1 MKFLIKLGLLSLL
14 MLTQVNAQN
23 GVIPVSIQW
32 TGANVVIVHLN
43 DEQITF
49 RGNETREVLL
59 EPETA
64 IRLAVETPQE
74 LWRANNFLLI
84 EPTGGEVVLVAID
97 RVVRF
102 TYTPGTEVL
111 TPIVPSTGE
120 SEIKAEPSE
129 PVLETV
135 SERAREY
142 EDVLMFAEFMPTI
155 IGGEEQLY
163 RVLEYPN
170 VARRA
175 QVEGVSVLQFVVDEV
190 GSVQDVRVIRSSGHR
205 SLDNAAIDAINRV
218 TFNPGR
224 QDGENVKVMVTQM
237 VRFSLRR

>member
-1 MKFLIKLGLLSLL
+1 MT
-14 MLTQVNAQN
+14 TQVNAQS
-23 GVIPVSIQW
+23 GLIPVSVQW

-64 IRLAVETPQE
+64 IRVAVETPQE
-74 LWRANNFLLI
+74 LWRANNFLLV
-84 EPTGGEVVLVAID
+84 EPTGGEVLLVAID

-102 TYTPGTEVL
+102 TYTPGDEVL
-111 TPIVPSTGE
+111 TPIVPVTAKTE
-120 SEIKAEPSE
+120 SAPVEPLE
-129 PVLETV
+129 ETV
-135 SERAREY
+135 SEKEREH

-175 QVEGVSVLQFVVDEV
+175 QLEGVSVLQFIVDEV
-190 GSVQDVRVIRSSGHR
+190 GSVHDIRVVRSSGHR

-218 TFNPGR
+218 AFNPGR
-224 QDGENVKVMVTQM
+224 QDGEHVKVMVTQM
-237 VRFSLRR
+237 VTFSLRR